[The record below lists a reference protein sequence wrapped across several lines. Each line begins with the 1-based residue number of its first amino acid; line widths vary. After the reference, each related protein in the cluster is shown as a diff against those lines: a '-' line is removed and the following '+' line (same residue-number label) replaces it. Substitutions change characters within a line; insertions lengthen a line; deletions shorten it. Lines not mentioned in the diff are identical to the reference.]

1 MRSITNIDWLNG
13 FIENFGKI
21 TIGIKYICFCIA
33 KLFTVYFFPFFIL
46 KTYYYKNHNGY
57 LHAPNDGIIGYK

>member
-1 MRSITNIDWLNG
+1 MRSITNIDLLNG

-33 KLFTVYFFPFFIL
+33 KLFTVLLF
-46 KTYYYKNHNGY
+46 Y
-57 LHAPNDGIIGYK
+57 LFYP